1 MKSLQRG
8 SLRGIVLMLVIV
20 VLAAL
25 ALAALAQKYGVG
37 QRNKEPQVH
46 WEHFVPVAGQPLPV
60 PQQWLQD
67 PEAKIA
73 HSLKLPDSV
82 PKPVPFDFSKAYRKS
97 WLPGTPKQSVQYFN
111 HLCSTEAGEWIFE
124 TIKNVNGLYFARP
137 KGDLP
142 IPGEIMTDPYG
153 PEAPWVERQL
163 WLSSDTPLDQG
174 VLFVYP
180 TFKNYHFVEQPR
192 RNTKWQAGIQEP
204 YVRLF
209 GYTRGYFVKPGQ
221 VVADW
226 NEKTPMQVIGIPAL
240 TARYGYTWRGLRRER
255 DREFGIAGGELLI
268 YDLKTQEV
276 LAVRRQFLIA
286 FKNPR
291 GEGKALWEIAA
302 RCNQIRP
309 KVSVSEISEFAL
321 EILQTTEPSHPLTNP
336 KE

>member
-1 MKSLQRG
+1 MTRARLTITA
-8 SLRGIVLMLVIV
+8 LLI
-20 VLAAL
+20 AAL
-25 ALAALAQKYGVG
+25 LGACATGNCANASDYTPVKWTRFVQVEG
-37 QRNKEPQVH
+37 QSEPIP
-46 WEHFVPVAGQPLPV
+46 E
-60 PQQWLQD
+60 QWLQD

-111 HLCSTEAGEWIFE
+111 HLCSTEAGEWIFRKE
-124 TIKNVNGLYFARP
+124 QNVEGFYFARP
-137 KGDLP
+137 Q
-142 IPGEIMTDPYG
+142 GEPTTDTMTDPYG
-153 PEAPWVERQL
+153 PEMPWIQRFFLLRGDYE
-163 WLSSDTPLDQG
+163 PLDQARW
-174 VLFVYP
+174 LIQPPLY
-180 TFKNYHFVEQPR
+180 NYRFVEQPR

-268 YDLKTQEV
+268 YDLQTKEV

-286 FKNPR
+286 SHNPR
-291 GEGKALWEIAA
+291 GEGKAMWEVAGS
-302 RCNQIRP
+302 CPQRP
-309 KVSVSEISEFAL
+309 SDGLSTDFNKFAFDVL
-321 EILQTTEPSHPLTNP
+321 ETIEPSTTGR
-336 KE
+336 K

>member
-1 MKSLQRG
+1 
-8 SLRGIVLMLVIV
+8 
-20 VLAAL
+20 
-25 ALAALAQKYGVG
+25 
-37 QRNKEPQVH
+37 
-46 WEHFVPVAGQPLPV
+46 
-60 PQQWLQD
+60 
-67 PEAKIA
+67 
-73 HSLKLPDSV
+73 
-82 PKPVPFDFSKAYRKS
+82 
-97 WLPGTPKQSVQYFN
+97 
-111 HLCSTEAGEWIFE
+111 
-124 TIKNVNGLYFARP
+124 
-137 KGDLP
+137 
-142 IPGEIMTDPYG
+142 MTDPYG

-268 YDLKTQEV
+268 YDLKTKEV

-286 FKNPR
+286 SHNPR
-291 GEGKALWEIAA
+291 GEGKAMWEVAGS
-302 RCNQIRP
+302 CPQRP
-309 KVSVSEISEFAL
+309 SDGLSTDFNKFAFDVL
-321 EILQTTEPSHPLTNP
+321 ETIEPSTTGR
-336 KE
+336 K

>member
-20 VLAAL
+20 ALAAL

-111 HLCSTEAGEWIFE
+111 HLCSTEAGEWIFR
-124 TIKNVNGLYFARP
+124 KVQNVEGFYFARP
-137 KGDLP
+137 Q
-142 IPGEIMTDPYG
+142 GEPTTDTMTDPYG
-153 PEAPWVERQL
+153 PEMPWIQRFFLLRGDYE
-163 WLSSDTPLDQG
+163 PLDQARW
-174 VLFVYP
+174 LIQPPLY
-180 TFKNYHFVEQPR
+180 NYRFVEQPR
-192 RNTKWQAGIQEP
+192 RNTKWQDGIKEP

-209 GYTRGYFVKPGQ
+209 GYTQEPMRRVDGSSTPY
-221 VVADW
+221 W
-226 NEKTPMQVIGIPAL
+226 REKTPMQVIGIPAL

-268 YDLKTQEV
+268 YDLKTKEV

-286 FKNPR
+286 SHNPR
-291 GEGKALWEIAA
+291 GEGKAMWEVAGS
-302 RCNQIRP
+302 CPQRP
-309 KVSVSEISEFAL
+309 SDGLSTDFNKFAFDVL
-321 EILQTTEPSHPLTNP
+321 ETIEPSTTGR
-336 KE
+336 K

>member
-20 VLAAL
+20 ALAAL

-111 HLCSTEAGEWIFE
+111 HLCSTEAGEWIFR
-124 TIKNVNGLYFARP
+124 KVQNVEGFYFARP
-137 KGDLP
+137 QDEP
-142 IPGEIMTDPYG
+142 TTDTMTDPYG
-153 PEAPWVERQL
+153 PEMPWIQRFFLLKGDYKPLEQAR
-163 WLSSDTPLDQG
+163 WLIQPPL
-174 VLFVYP
+174 Y
-180 TFKNYHFVEQPR
+180 NYRFVEQPR

-268 YDLKTQEV
+268 YDLETREV

-302 RCNQIRP
+302 RCNQIHP

-321 EILQTTEPSHPLTNP
+321 EILQTTEPSRPLTNP

>member
-20 VLAAL
+20 ALAAL

-111 HLCSTEAGEWIFE
+111 HLCSTEAGEWIFR
-124 TIKNVNGLYFARP
+124 KVQNVEGFYFARP
-137 KGDLP
+137 QDEP
-142 IPGEIMTDPYG
+142 TTDTMTDPYG
-153 PEAPWVERQL
+153 PEMPWIQRFFL
-163 WLSSDTPLDQG
+163 LKGDYKPLDQARW
-174 VLFVYP
+174 LIQPPLY
-180 TFKNYHFVEQPR
+180 NYRFVEQPR

-302 RCNQIRP
+302 RCNQIHP

-321 EILQTTEPSHPLTNP
+321 EILQTTEPSRPLTNP

>member
-111 HLCSTEAGEWIFE
+111 HLCSTEAGEWIFR
-124 TIKNVNGLYFARP
+124 KVQNVEGFYFARP
-137 KGDLP
+137 QDEP
-142 IPGEIMTDPYG
+142 TTDTMTDPYG
-153 PEAPWVERQL
+153 PEMPWIQRFFLLRGDYE
-163 WLSSDTPLDQG
+163 PLDQARW
-174 VLFVYP
+174 LIQPPLY
-180 TFKNYHFVEQPR
+180 NYRFVEQPR

-268 YDLKTQEV
+268 YDLETREV

-302 RCNQIRP
+302 RCNQIHP

-321 EILQTTEPSHPLTNP
+321 EILQTTEPSRPLTNP

>member
-20 VLAAL
+20 ALAAL

-111 HLCSTEAGEWIFE
+111 HLCSTEAGEWIFK

-192 RNTKWQAGIQEP
+192 RNTKWQTGIQEP

-209 GYTRGYFVKPGQ
+209 GYTRG
-221 VVADW
+221 
-226 NEKTPMQVIGIPAL
+226 
-240 TARYGYTWRGLRRER
+240 
-255 DREFGIAGGELLI
+255 
-268 YDLKTQEV
+268 
-276 LAVRRQFLIA
+276 
-286 FKNPR
+286 
-291 GEGKALWEIAA
+291 
-302 RCNQIRP
+302 
-309 KVSVSEISEFAL
+309 
-321 EILQTTEPSHPLTNP
+321 
-336 KE
+336 

>member
-1 MKSLQRG
+1 MTRARLTITA
-8 SLRGIVLMLVIV
+8 LLI
-20 VLAAL
+20 AAL
-25 ALAALAQKYGVG
+25 LGACATGNCANASDYTPVKWTRFVQVEG
-37 QRNKEPQVH
+37 QSEPIP
-46 WEHFVPVAGQPLPV
+46 E
-60 PQQWLQD
+60 QWLQD

-111 HLCSTEAGEWIFE
+111 HLCSTEAGEWIFR
-124 TIKNVNGLYFARP
+124 KVQNVEGFYFARP
-137 KGDLP
+137 Q
-142 IPGEIMTDPYG
+142 GEPTTDTMTDPYG
-153 PEAPWVERQL
+153 PEMPWIQRFFLLRGDYE
-163 WLSSDTPLDQG
+163 PLDQARW
-174 VLFVYP
+174 LIQPPLY
-180 TFKNYHFVEQPR
+180 NYRFVEQPR

>member
-20 VLAAL
+20 ALAAL

-111 HLCSTEAGEWIFE
+111 HLCSTEAGEWIFK

-192 RNTKWQAGIQEP
+192 RNTKWQDGIKEP

-209 GYTRGYFVKPGQ
+209 GYTQEPMRRVDGSSTPYWRK
-221 VVADW
+221 
-226 NEKTPMQVIGIPAL
+226 KTPMQVIGIPAL
-240 TARYGYTWRGLRRER
+240 TARYGYTWRGIRRAR
-255 DREFGIAGGELLI
+255 DREHGIAGGELLI
-268 YDLKTQEV
+268 YDLQTKEV

-286 FKNPR
+286 SHNPR
-291 GEGKALWEIAA
+291 GAGKAMWEVAA
-302 RCNQIRP
+302 SCSQVRAHP
-309 KVSVSEISEFAL
+309 YAGEFQQFAFD
-321 EILQTTEPSHPLTNP
+321 ILQTIEPSKTGN
-336 KE
+336 

>member
-1 MKSLQRG
+1 M
-8 SLRGIVLMLVIV
+8 LMLVIV
-20 VLAAL
+20 ALAAL

-111 HLCSTEAGEWIFE
+111 HLCSTEAGEWIFR
-124 TIKNVNGLYFARP
+124 KVQNVEGFYFARP
-137 KGDLP
+137 Q
-142 IPGEIMTDPYG
+142 GEPTTDTMTDPYG
-153 PEAPWVERQL
+153 PEMPWIQRFFLLRGDYE
-163 WLSSDTPLDQG
+163 PLDQARW
-174 VLFVYP
+174 LIQPPLY
-180 TFKNYHFVEQPR
+180 NYRFVEQPR